1 MIGKRHIAV
10 FALRHPSAHAT
21 LNHWCEAAAVL
32 EQYYLLTG
40 GESFTHRP
48 QQLGRKGTVHQL
60 AVSQILDV
68 NHLYF
73 GQFYTAEARR
83 ERCKTVFSGLR
94 IVVTFH
100 RRRSCSQHG
109 LGVKHARQHNSHT
122 ACMVAGRG
130 VLLLKARLVFLIDN
144 DKTQFLERQKDGTA
158 RPQHHIVGT
167 GRELTTPYFDA
178 FGIAVL

>member
-1 MIGKRHIAV
+1 MIGERHIAV

-21 LNHWCEAAAVL
+21 LNHWREAAAVL
-32 EQYYLLTG
+32 EQNNLLTLT
-40 GESFTHRP
+40 ESLAHSL

-68 NHLYF
+68 NHLCF
-73 GQFYTAEARR
+73 GQFYPTKPCG

-130 VLLLKARLVFLIDN
+130 VLLLKARLVFLIN
-144 DKTQFLERQKDGTA
+144 NNKTQLLERQKDGTT

-167 GRELTTPYFDA
+167 RRELAAPYFYA